1 MQSFRTEIEDPIVQ
15 KDIIDL
21 EKKIR
26 LFKEGKID
34 DERFR
39 SLRLAR
45 GVYGQRQ
52 EGVQMIRIKLPFG
65 KVTSEQLIRIT
76 KVSDEYSTG
85 RLHITTRQDIQ
96 IHYVSLDKTPEL
108 WAELEKDDVT
118 LREACGNTVRN
129 ITASETAGIDVDE
142 PFDVSPYA
150 HALFQFFLRNPVC
163 QEMGRKFKISFSS
176 SDKDTALSY
185 MHDLGFIPKIVNG
198 ERGFKVMLGGGLG
211 SQPSHAELLS
221 EFIPVNQIIP
231 TTEGVL
237 RIFDRFG
244 ERAKRLKA
252 RMKFLIKDIGR
263 EEFLR
268 LVDEEKKA
276 LSHQTVEIDTTAFE
290 EEIQKPLLVAPKVM
304 IEDTAAFEAWKKSN
318 VIPQKQAG
326 YVAIGIK
333 VSLGDFYTDKARLLA
348 ELVKNYAANELRF
361 TLRQDILIRHVKE
374 ENLEFLYQELAKLNF
389 VDLGYNSTADI
400 TACPG
405 TDTCNLGIASSTG
418 IAVELER
425 VLATEYPQYS
435 NNTEIAIKISGCM
448 NACGQHNMAEIGF
461 QGMSINAGKL
471 VAPALQ
477 VLLGGGNLGN
487 GNGRFSD
494 KVIKIPSRRGPDA
507 LRWILND
514 FDANANGQS
523 FLDYYDSKGEKYFYE
538 FLKPLA
544 DVTNLTE
551 ADFVDWGNADNY
563 VKAVGVGECAGVVI
577 DLVATLLLEAKDKL
591 TFAQEAFEEQK
602 WSDAIYHAYAGF
614 VNGAKALLLAENQKT
629 NHHAGIIDLFDTVF
643 VETNKIELNST
654 LRNLVYQIN
663 QNEPSEGF
671 AKKYLQEAIV
681 FFNVI
686 ELYREKD
693 LKDEIAKIP
702 KSE

>member
-1 MQSFRTEIEDPIVQ
+1 MESFRTEIENPIVQ

-21 EKKIR
+21 EKKIA

-65 KVTSEQLIRIT
+65 KVTSEQLTRIS
-76 KVSDEYSTG
+76 KVSDKYSTG

-96 IHYVSLDKTPEL
+96 IHYVSLDKTPQL

-129 ITASETAGIDVDE
+129 ITASEIAGIDPEE

-150 HALFQFFLRNPVC
+150 HAMFQFFLRNPVC

-185 MHDLGFIPKIVNG
+185 LHDLGFIPKIVNG
-198 ERGFKVMLGGGLG
+198 EKGFKVMLGGGLG
-211 SQPSHAELLS
+211 SQPHHAELLS

-237 RIFDRFG
+237 RIFDRYG

-263 EEFLR
+263 DAFLK
-268 LVDEEKKA
+268 LVEEEKEA
-276 LSHQTVEIDTTAFE
+276 LSYPTVEIDTADFDAPIAT
-290 EEIQKPLLVAPKVM
+290 PLLVAPKV
-304 IEDTAAFEAWKKSN
+304 ILNEVAAFETWKKSN
-318 VIPQKQAG
+318 VIQQKQAG

-333 VSLGDFYTDKARLLA
+333 ISLGDFYTDKARLLA
-348 ELVKNYAANELRF
+348 ELIKNYAANELRF
-361 TLRQDILIRHVKE
+361 TLRQDILIRNVKE
-374 ENLEFLYQELAKLNF
+374 ENLAFFYQELAKLNF
-389 VDLGYNSTADI
+389 VALGYNTISDI

-425 VLATEYPQYS
+425 VLNEEYPQYAH
-435 NNTEIAIKISGCM
+435 NQGITIKISGCM

-461 QGMSINAGKL
+461 QGMSINSGKL

-477 VLLGGGNLGN
+477 VLLGGGNFGN
-487 GNGRFSD
+487 GTGRFSD

-507 LRWILND
+507 LRFILND
-514 FDANANGQS
+514 FESNANGLS
-523 FLDYYDSKGEKYFYE
+523 FLDYYEAKGEKYFYE

-544 DVTNLTE
+544 DVTNLTT

-591 TFAQEAFEEQK
+591 TFAKEAFEDK
-602 WSDAIYHAYAGF
+602 NWSDAIYLAYAGF
-614 VNGAKALLLAENQKT
+614 VNGAKAILLAENQKT
-629 NHHAGIIDLFDTVF
+629 NHHAGIIDLFDTIF
-643 VETNKIELNST
+643 IETKKIP
-654 LRNLVYQIN
+654 LRSSLKDLVYQIN
-663 QNEPSEGF
+663 KNEPSEAF
-671 AKKYLQEAIV
+671 AKQYIQDAAL
-681 FFNVI
+681 FFQTI
-686 ELYREKD
+686 ETFRAKD
-693 LKDEIAKIP
+693 LANE
-702 KSE
+702 

>member
-1 MQSFRTEIEDPIVQ
+1 MESFRTEIENPIVQ

-21 EKKIR
+21 EKKIA
-26 LFKEGKID
+26 LFRDGKID

-65 KVTSEQLIRIT
+65 KVTSEQLLRIT

-96 IHYVSLDKTPEL
+96 IHYVSLDRTPKL

-129 ITASETAGIDVDE
+129 ITASETAGIDTEE

-163 QEMGRKFKISFSS
+163 QEMGRKFKMSFSS

-185 MHDLGFIPKIVNG
+185 LHDLGFIPKVVNG

-211 SQPSHAELLS
+211 SQPHHAELLS

-237 RIFDRFG
+237 RIFDRYG

-252 RMKFLIKDIGR
+252 RMKFLIKEIGR

-268 LVDEEKKA
+268 LIEEEKKA
-276 LSHQTVEIDTTAFE
+276 LSYQTVEIDTTAFDG
-290 EEIQKPLLVAPKVM
+290 EIPAPLLVAPKVA
-304 IEDTAAFEAWKKSN
+304 IDDNAAFEAWKKSN
-318 VIPQKQAG
+318 VIAQKQAG

-333 VSLGDFYTDKARLLA
+333 VALGDFYTDKARLLA
-348 ELVKNYAANELRF
+348 ELIKNYAANELRF
-361 TLRQDILIRHVKE
+361 SLRQDILIRHVKE
-374 ENLEFLYQELAKLNF
+374 ENLPFFYQELAKLDF
-389 VDLGYNSTADI
+389 VTLGYNTIGDI

-418 IAVELER
+418 IATELER

-435 NNTEIAIKISGCM
+435 NNREIAIKISGCM

-461 QGMSINAGKL
+461 QGMSINSGKL

-477 VLLGGGNLGN
+477 VLLGGGILGN
-487 GNGRFSD
+487 GEGRFSD
-494 KVIKIPSRRGPDA
+494 KVIKIPSRRGPEA
-507 LRWILND
+507 LRFILND

-523 FLDYYDSKGEKYFYE
+523 FLNYYDAKGEKYFYE
-538 FLKPLA
+538 LLKPLA
-544 DVTNLTE
+544 DITNLTE

-577 DLVATLLLEAKDKL
+577 DLVATLIFEAKDKM
-591 TFAQEAFEEQK
+591 TFAQEALEDQK
-602 WSDAIYHAYAGF
+602 WADAIYLAYAGF
-614 VNGAKALLLAENQKT
+614 VNGAKALLLSEDQKT

-643 VETNKIELNST
+643 IESKKIELDSSFKE
-654 LRNLVYQIN
+654 LVYQIN
-663 QNEPSEGF
+663 KNEPSAEF
-671 AKKYLQEAIV
+671 AKKYIQEGVA
-681 FFNVI
+681 FFENI
-686 ELYREKD
+686 ENYRAKD
-693 LKDEIAKIP
+693 LANE
-702 KSE
+702 

>member
-1 MQSFRTEIEDPIVQ
+1 MESFRTEIENPIVQ
-15 KDIIDL
+15 KEIIDL
-21 EKKIR
+21 ERKIA
-26 LFKEGKID
+26 LFKDGKID

-65 KVTSEQLIRIT
+65 KVTSEQLVRIT

-96 IHYVSLDKTPEL
+96 IHYVSLDRTPEL
-108 WAELEKDDVT
+108 WANLAIDDIT

-129 ITASETAGIDVDE
+129 ITASELAGVDVDE

-150 HALFQFFLRNPVC
+150 HAMFQFFLRNPIC
-163 QEMGRKFKISFSS
+163 QEMGRKFKMSFSS

-185 MHDLGFIPKIVNG
+185 LHDLGFIPKIVNG

-211 SQPSHAELLS
+211 SQPHHAELLS

-237 RIFDRFG
+237 RVFDRHG
-244 ERAKRLKA
+244 ERSKRLKA

-263 EEFLR
+263 DEFLR

-276 LSHQTVEIDTTAFE
+276 LSYQSYEIDTTAFDGA
-290 EEIQKPLLVAPKVM
+290 IPATLLEVPAVT
-304 IEDTAAFEAWKKSN
+304 IDDTAAYEAWKQSN
-318 VIPQKQAG
+318 VIAQKQTG

-333 VSLGDFYTDKARLLA
+333 VLLGDFYTDKARALA
-348 ELVKNYAANELRF
+348 ELIKNYGANELRF
-361 TLRQDILIRHVKE
+361 SLKQNIVLRNIKE
-374 ENLEFLYQELAKLNF
+374 ENLAFFYQELAKLDF
-389 VDLGYNSTADI
+389 VTLGYETIGDI

-418 IAVELER
+418 IAEELER
-425 VLATEYPQYS
+425 VLKLEFPQYKD
-435 NNTEIAIKISGCM
+435 NREITIKISGCM
-448 NACGQHNMAEIGF
+448 NACGQHNMSSIGF
-461 QGMSINAGKL
+461 QGMSINSGKL

-477 VLLGGGNLGN
+477 VLLGGGILGD
-487 GNGRFSD
+487 GKGRFSD

-507 LRWILND
+507 LRFILND
-514 FDANANGQS
+514 FEANANGLS
-523 FLDYYDSKGEKYFYE
+523 FLDYYDAKGEKYFYE

-544 DVTNLTE
+544 DVTNLTDE
-551 ADFVDWGNADNY
+551 DFIDWGNADNY

-591 TFAQEAFEEQK
+591 TFAQEAFEDKK
-602 WSDAIYHAYAGF
+602 WADSIYLAYAGF

-629 NHHAGIIDLFDTVF
+629 NHHAGIINLFDTVF
-643 VETNKIELNST
+643 VETNKIVLDTNFKD
-654 LRNLVYQIN
+654 LVYQIN
-663 QNEPSEGF
+663 QNEPSEVF
-671 AKKYLQEAIV
+671 AQKYIQEAIA
-681 FFNVI
+681 FFENI
-686 ELYREKD
+686 ETYRAKD
-693 LKDEIAKIP
+693 LANA
-702 KSE
+702 

>member
-1 MQSFRTEIEDPIVQ
+1 MQSFQTEIEDPIVQ
-15 KDIIDL
+15 KEIIDL
-21 EKKIR
+21 EKKIHSFR
-26 LFKEGKID
+26 SGLID

-45 GVYGQRQ
+45 GIYGQRQ
-52 EGVQMIRIKLPFG
+52 EGVQMIRIKLPYG
-65 KVTSEQLIRIT
+65 KVTSEQLKRIT
-76 KVSDEYSTG
+76 EVSDKYSTG

-96 IHYVSLDKTPEL
+96 IHYVSLDRTPEL
-108 WAELEKDDVT
+108 WSELAKDDIT

-129 ITASETAGIDVDE
+129 ITGSELAGVDVDE

-150 HALFQFFLRNPVC
+150 HGLFQYLLRNPIC

-185 MHDLGFIPKIVNG
+185 LHDLGFIPKIVNG
-198 ERGFKVMLGGGLG
+198 EKGFKIMFAGGLG
-211 SQPSHAELLS
+211 SQPSHAELLT
-221 EFIPVNQIIP
+221 EFVPVNQIIP
-231 TTEGVL
+231 TAEGIIRV
-237 RIFDRFG
+237 FDRYG

-252 RMKFLIKDIGR
+252 RMKFLIKDLGR

-268 LVDEEKKA
+268 LVEEEKKA
-276 LSHQTVEIDTTAFE
+276 LPFHSYEIDTTAFE
-290 EEIQKPLLVAPKVM
+290 GPITEPLLAVPSVT
-304 IEDTAAFEAWKKSN
+304 IGDVTAFEAWKKSN
-318 VIPQKQAG
+318 VIAQKQAG

-333 VSLGDFYTDKARLLA
+333 VLLGDFYTDKARLLA
-348 ELVKNYAANELRF
+348 DLIKNYGANELRF
-361 TLRQDILIRHVKE
+361 SLRQNIVLRNIKE
-374 ENLEFLYQELAKLNF
+374 ENLPFFYQELAKLDM
-389 VDLGYNSTADI
+389 VALGYDTIGDI

-418 IAVELER
+418 IADELER
-425 VLATEYPQYS
+425 VLKTEYPQYS
-435 NNTEIAIKISGCM
+435 NNQGITIKISGCM
-448 NACGQHNMAEIGF
+448 NACGQHNMSEIGF

-487 GNGRFSD
+487 GAGRFSD
-494 KVIKIPSRRGPDA
+494 KVIKIPSRRGPEA
-507 LRWILND
+507 LRYILND
-514 FDANANGQS
+514 FEANGNGLS
-523 FLDYYDSKGEKYFYE
+523 FLNYYDAKGEKYFYE

-577 DLVATLLLEAKDKL
+577 DLVATLLFEAKDKL
-591 TFAQEAFEEQK
+591 TFAQEAFEEGK
-602 WSDAIYHAYAGF
+602 WSDSIYLAYAGF

-643 VETNKIELNST
+643 IETNKIELNST
-654 LRNLVYQIN
+654 FKDLVYQIKN
-663 QNEPSEGF
+663 NEPSEAF
-671 AKKYLQEAIV
+671 ALKYIQEAV
-681 FFNVI
+681 SFFENL
-686 ELYREKD
+686 ETYRAKD
-693 LKDEIAKIP
+693 LANV
-702 KSE
+702 

>member
-1 MQSFRTEIEDPIVQ
+1 MESFRTEIEDPIVQ
-15 KDIIDL
+15 KEIIDL
-21 EKKIR
+21 EKKIA
-26 LFKEGKID
+26 LFKDGKID

-65 KVTSEQLIRIT
+65 KVSSEQLERIT

-96 IHYVSLDKTPEL
+96 IHYVSLERTPEL
-108 WAELEKDDVT
+108 WAQLAIDDIT

-129 ITASETAGIDVDE
+129 ITASELAGVDVDE

-150 HALFQFFLRNPVC
+150 HAMFQFFLRNPIC
-163 QEMGRKFKISFSS
+163 QEMGRKFKMSFSS

-185 MHDLGFIPKIVNG
+185 LHDLGFIPKIVNG

-268 LVDEEKKA
+268 LVEEEKKA
-276 LSHQTVEIDTTAFE
+276 LSYQTVEIDTTDFE
-290 EEIQKPLLVAPKVM
+290 GAIPATLLEVPKVT
-304 IEDTAAFEAWKKSN
+304 IEDTAAFEEWKKSN
-318 VIPQKQAG
+318 VIAQKQSG
-326 YVAIGIK
+326 YYAIGIK
-333 VSLGDFYTDKARLLA
+333 VLLGDFYTDKARALA
-348 ELVKNYAANELRF
+348 YLIKNYGANELRF
-361 TLRQDILIRHVKE
+361 SLKQNIVLRNIKE
-374 ENLEFLYQELAKLNF
+374 ENLEFFYQELAKLGF
-389 VDLGYNSTADI
+389 VELGYDTTLDI

-425 VLATEYPQYS
+425 VLKAEYPQYS
-435 NNTEIAIKISGCM
+435 NNKEITIKISGCM
-448 NACGQHNMAEIGF
+448 NACGQHNMSEIGF

-477 VLLGGGNLGN
+477 VLLGGGILGN
-487 GNGRFSD
+487 GSGRFSD
-494 KVIKIPSRRGPDA
+494 KVIKVPSRRGPDA
-507 LRWILND
+507 LRYILND
-514 FDANANGQS
+514 FEANANGLS
-523 FLDYYDSKGEKYFYE
+523 FLNYYDAKGEKYFYE
-538 FLKPLA
+538 MLKPLA
-544 DVTNLTE
+544 DTTNLKE

-591 TFAQEAFEEQK
+591 TFAQEAFEDKQ
-602 WSDAIYHAYAGF
+602 WSDAIYHAYAGY
-614 VNGAKALLLAENQKT
+614 VNGAKALLLSENEKT
-629 NHHAGIIDLFDTVF
+629 NHQAGIIALFDTVF
-643 VETNKIELNST
+643 VETHKIDLKST
-654 LRNLVYQIN
+654 LKELVFQIN
-663 QNEPSEGF
+663 QNEPSEEF
-671 AKKYLQEAIV
+671 AQKYIQEAIG
-681 FFNVI
+681 FFENI
-686 ELYREKD
+686 ESYRAKD
-693 LKDEIAKIP
+693 LADEK
-702 KSE
+702 